1 MGITES
7 HLNNTFENN
16 SLQID
21 GFRIERKERENK
33 KGGGLLIFINNRF
46 LCNRRMDL
54 EDKDLE
60 IMWLKIK
67 TSIHSPKIM
76 ISFVYRLPSTDMEFD
91 IKLIDNINRA
101 ALENRETWI
110 LGDMNIDLFKKQ
122 NLAHRFYENMLTLGF

>member
-1 MGITES
+1 
-7 HLNNTFENN
+7 
-16 SLQID
+16 
-21 GFRIERKERENK
+21 
-33 KGGGLLIFINNRF
+33 
-46 LCNRRMDL
+46 MDL